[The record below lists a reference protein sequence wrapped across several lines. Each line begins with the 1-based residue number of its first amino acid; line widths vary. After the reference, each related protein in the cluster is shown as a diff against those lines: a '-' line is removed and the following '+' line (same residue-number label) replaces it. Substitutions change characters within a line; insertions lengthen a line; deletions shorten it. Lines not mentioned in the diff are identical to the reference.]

1 MVGVTRDDTYKEV
14 VIVVLLDGTAVHV
27 EEDEDRVD
35 QVAQVRQLADRNE
48 KIPRQ
53 KRVDKTCR
61 V

>member
-35 QVAQVRQLADRNE
+35 QVAQVRQLADWYE
-48 KIPRQ
+48 EIPRQ
-53 KRVDKTCR
+53 ERVDEA
-61 V
+61 